1 MKRVI
6 LLLAAVFLTLG
17 TLQAQNIV
25 IGERAPELKNITW
38 LSDRQPVAAEFT
50 LLVFFHS
57 SNEGCIRALSNLEEL
72 SSKLGSKLRIVVVT
86 QEEAGKIAPILSPRL
101 SPRFG
106 VALDPTKRTFSGF
119 GVEFVPFSVLI
130 DSRNR
135 VVWMGNPM
143 TVTSSF
149 IQKITQ

>member
-1 MKRVI
+1 MKRVTS
-6 LLLAAVFLTLG
+6 LLAAVFLTLG

-57 SNEGCIRALSNLEEL
+57 SNEGCMRALPNLEEL
-72 SSKLGSKLRIVVVT
+72 SSKLGTKLRIAVVT
-86 QEEAGKIAPILSPRL
+86 QEEGEKIGPILSPYL

-119 GVEFVPFSVLI
+119 GVDFVPFSVLI
-130 DSRNR
+130 DSKNR
-135 VVWMGNPM
+135 VAWMGNPM